1 MKRIMNITLTILLL
15 AFSFYYTNKVSNY
28 LKNKDPIMIK
38 IKSLEAKY
46 NKNYLNATISN
57 NTIIPGLSGS
67 VIDINNSY
75 LKMKK
80 IKSFQENSLILKE
93 IEPVISI
100 KNNQD
105 KYIISGNPNKKN
117 IAILIKT
124 NNLDILKY
132 YENTNINLIVTNTLL
147 NNNYNYFKNINNN
160 LVVYQAYLKKNYN
173 LIDYCY
179 ETSLENI
186 NICSNYNKYTI
197 VPTII
202 NHDYYYSTY
211 QELKNGQI
219 FLYNILNDNNIKE
232 LNVLVKG
239 LSNLGYKIVS
249 LDELIKE

>member
-1 MKRIMNITLTILLL
+1 MFFLLV
-15 AFSFYYTNKVSNY
+15 FSFYYTNKVSNY
-28 LKNKDPIMIK
+28 LKDKDPIMIK
-38 IKSLEAKY
+38 IKYLEAKY

-80 IKSFQENSLILKE
+80 IKSFQENSLILKA

-132 YENTNINLIVTNTLL
+132 Y
-147 NNNYNYFKNINNN
+147 
-160 LVVYQAYLKKNYN
+160 
-173 LIDYCY
+173 
-179 ETSLENI
+179 
-186 NICSNYNKYTI
+186 
-197 VPTII
+197 
-202 NHDYYYSTY
+202 
-211 QELKNGQI
+211 
-219 FLYNILNDNNIKE
+219 
-232 LNVLVKG
+232 
-239 LSNLGYKIVS
+239 
-249 LDELIKE
+249 

>member
-1 MKRIMNITLTILLL
+1 MKKFIYIIAILLIGNL
-15 AFSFYYTNKVSNY
+15 GYAVTAENQVTNTNVAPQETAKPEYSV
-28 LKNKDPIMIK
+28 
-38 IKSLEAKY
+38 ETKY

-105 KYIISGNPNKKN
+105 KYIISGNHNKKN

-132 YENTNINLIVTNTLL
+132 YENTNINLIVTLL
-147 NNNYNYFKNINNN
+147 
-160 LVVYQAYLKKNYN
+160 
-173 LIDYCY
+173 
-179 ETSLENI
+179 
-186 NICSNYNKYTI
+186 
-197 VPTII
+197 
-202 NHDYYYSTY
+202 
-211 QELKNGQI
+211 
-219 FLYNILNDNNIKE
+219 
-232 LNVLVKG
+232 
-239 LSNLGYKIVS
+239 
-249 LDELIKE
+249 